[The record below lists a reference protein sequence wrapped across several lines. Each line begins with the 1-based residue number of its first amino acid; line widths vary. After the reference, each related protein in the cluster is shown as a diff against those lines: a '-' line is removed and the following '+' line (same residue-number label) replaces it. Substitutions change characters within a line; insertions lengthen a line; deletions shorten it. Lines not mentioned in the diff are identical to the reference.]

1 MADFWL
7 GCPIFFS
14 GRTPSLGF
22 QLSFDLSLMV
32 LSSPMVRVSASS
44 LSSRP
49 CKMWRSFGLSLD
61 IFMAPIE
68 GSSFGFSLRILVL
81 RRFGFGILL
90 VVFLKSSDGLFFF
103 DVLFPLCPVDRR
115 EVVPVT
121 IFSVKTG
128 RSERHVFLLC

>member
-1 MADFWL
+1 
-7 GCPIFFS
+7 
-14 GRTPSLGF
+14 
-22 QLSFDLSLMV
+22 
-32 LSSPMVRVSASS
+32 
-44 LSSRP
+44 
-49 CKMWRSFGLSLD
+49 
-61 IFMAPIE
+61 MAPIE

>member
-14 GRTPSLGF
+14 GRTPNLGF

-49 CKMWRSFGLSLD
+49 C